1 MVVAKVAVVAREAA
15 DVARVAA
22 KVTKVTNVART
33 AWVRPIIETTNR
45 GSGSVGSEG
54 SGLSWDR
61 SRGYAR
67 NAWTAVAA

>member
-22 KVTKVTNVART
+22 KVTR
-33 AWVRPIIETTNR
+33 VRPIIETTPHSLNR
-45 GSGSVGSEG
+45 GSEG